1 MSDEATVIETRST
14 QDIGPYD
21 PLRRNFVAECL
32 AHVHRIA
39 ADACDAIVSGD
50 DNLFEIQV
58 DLMRLTM
65 REVIRT
71 FREMQRGQL

>member
-14 QDIGPYD
+14 
-21 PLRRNFVAECL
+21 
-32 AHVHRIA
+32 IA